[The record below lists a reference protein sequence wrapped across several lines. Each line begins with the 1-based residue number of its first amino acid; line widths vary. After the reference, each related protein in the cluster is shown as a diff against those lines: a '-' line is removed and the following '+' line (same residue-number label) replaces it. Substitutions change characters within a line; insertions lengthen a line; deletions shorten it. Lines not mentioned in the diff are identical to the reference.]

1 LDSGWEYSNKWRTG
15 APKFGSD
22 RVEYANFSAIVGS
35 RKEFGES
42 RLAEDW
48 NFRTVPQ
55 VWWAQ

>member
-1 LDSGWEYSNKWRTG
+1 MDSGWEYSNKWRTG

-22 RVEYANFSAIVGS
+22 GVEYANFSAIVGL

-42 RLAEDW
+42 RLAEDG

-55 VWWAQ
+55 VW